1 MKGKQRRTRK
11 RATTARGF
19 TLLEVMIA
27 LTIFATLAAAVI
39 SAGHY
44 SLRQNVRLNEQMQCA
59 WLADNQLTELRLQ
72 APSPGRQQWLRH
84 VDQRDWVVEQT
95 ITSEGDPR
103 MLKVEISVS
112 PQGSDQPV
120 YSTTSWVP
128 AAHE

>member
-1 MKGKQRRTRK
+1 
-11 RATTARGF
+11 
-19 TLLEVMIA
+19 MIA

-44 SLRQNVRLNEQMQCA
+44 SLRQNVRLKEQMQCA

-72 APSPGRQQWLRH
+72 APSPGRSQLLRH
-84 VDQRDWVVEQT
+84 IDRRDWVLDQT
-95 ITSEGDPR
+95 ITPAGDSR
-103 MLKVEISVS
+103 MLKVEISVR
-112 PQGSDQPV
+112 PQGSEQPV